1 MVFTTTVQLLMPF
14 CKQSVADVPQLLL
27 LLCRTCLA
35 ALQAAAYYEGTGFVR
50 TAVFL
55 RRFREYVKLCHEQL
69 MPKYKAID
77 HWAKVE
83 VVDLTPE
90 DKALVRRRMA
100 ERYPVT
106 AFNAARKQLDPKTIF
121 SNHIIEDLFPHTGTA
136 SSEKQQQP

>member
-1 MVFTTTVQLLMPF
+1 M
-14 CKQSVADVPQLLL
+14 
-27 LLCRTCLA
+27 
-35 ALQAAAYYEGTGFVR
+35 
-50 TAVFL
+50 AVII

-106 AFNAARKQLDPKTIF
+106 AFNAARIQLDPKNIF
-121 SNHIIEDLFPHTGTA
+121 SNHIIEDLFPHTDTA
-136 SSEKQQQP
+136 SSVKQQQA